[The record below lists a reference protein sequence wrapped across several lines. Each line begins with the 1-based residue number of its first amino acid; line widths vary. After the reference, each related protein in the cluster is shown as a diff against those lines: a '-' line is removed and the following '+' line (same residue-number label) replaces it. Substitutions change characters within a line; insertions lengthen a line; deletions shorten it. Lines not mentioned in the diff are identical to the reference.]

1 VAHPFRVPRVVAVA
15 LALLVSPPL
24 YAASDAEVAEI
35 REQVRQLRQDYEA
48 RLQAL
53 EQRLKD
59 AEARSAA
66 GPSAAAAP
74 APAALPAS
82 TAGTSS
88 GIAAFN
94 PAISA
99 VLQGSYAHL
108 SQDPNQ
114 YRLGSFLLD
123 PGVTPGRRG
132 FSLGESEVA
141 LSANVDDKFAGN
153 LIVSLTP
160 ENTVSVEEAYGLV
173 TALPY
178 GLTPKFG
185 RFFSGLG
192 YLNEQHQHAWDFV
205 DAPLAYNAFLGGQYD
220 NDGAQLK
227 WVAPT
232 DQYLE
237 FGAEVGNGA
246 NFPGTSRNT
255 NGANAAIA
263 YVHTGGDIGASHS
276 WRTGLSYLHTRAQDR
291 DSTVTDAL
299 GRSVDTGFNGT
310 SNIAAADFVW
320 KYAPNG
326 NAQETNFKLQG
337 EYLWRRESGDL
348 TYDRDGALGLTRTG
362 AYRSTQNGWYIQGV
376 WQFMPYWRVGA
387 RYDRLD
393 PGTPDYGANGIYLDA
408 PVFHPERYTLMV
420 DWTPSEFSRV
430 RLQVAQSRNQ
440 AGVTDNQ
447 LFLQYILTLGAHG
460 AHKF

>member
-1 VAHPFRVPRVVAVA
+1 MAHPFRVPRVVAAA
-15 LALLVSPPL
+15 LALLLSSPL
-24 YAASDAEVAEI
+24 YAASDADVAEI

-66 GPSAAAAP
+66 APSTAVAP
-74 APAALPAS
+74 VAEPLPTP

-99 VLQGSYAHL
+99 VLQGTYAHF

-114 YRLGSFLLD
+114 YRLESFLLD
-123 PGVTPGRRG
+123 PDVTPGRRG

-153 LIVSLTP
+153 LILSLTP
-160 ENTVSVEEAYGLV
+160 QNTVEVEEAYGIV

-192 YLNEQHQHAWDFV
+192 YMNEQHQHAWDFV

-220 NDGAQLK
+220 NNGAQLK
-227 WVAPT
+227 WIAPT

-237 FGAEVGNGA
+237 LGAEVGNGD

-263 YVHTGGDIGASHS
+263 YVHTGDDIGTSHS
-276 WRTGLSYLHTRAQDR
+276 WRAGVSYLHTRAQDR
-291 DSTVTDAL
+291 DSPVTDVL
-299 GRSVDTGFNGT
+299 GRSVDTGFSGT

-326 NAQETNFKLQG
+326 NAQQTNFKLQA
-337 EYLWRRESGDL
+337 EYFWRRENGDL

-362 AYRSTQNGWYIQGV
+362 AYRSTQNGWYAQAV

-393 PGTPDYGANGIYLDA
+393 PGNPDYGANGIYLDA

-440 AGVTDNQ
+440 SGVTDNQ
-447 LFLQYILTLGAHG
+447 VFLQYILTLGAHG